1 MENLYTIMSIE
12 ISSRSVEK
20 GDQSSFTPNHY
31 ANKNFTFDNLNFI
44 VQKTLDL
51 IIERYGK
58 DLFQKLVVKMTYS
71 PVGTDLQQC
80 ILSGHDEEGEIYC
93 S

>member
-1 MENLYTIMSIE
+1 MENLYTIKSVE
-12 ISSRSVEK
+12 ISSRSIK
-20 GDQSSFTPNHY
+20 GDKTSNSPNHW
-31 ANKNFTFDNLNFI
+31 ANSEFTFENLNVV

-58 DLFQKLVVKMTYS
+58 DFFQKLVVTMTYS
-71 PVGTDLQQC
+71 PVGTDLQHC
-80 ILSGHDEEGEIYC
+80 IQSGHDEEGEIYC